1 MDTGIIQEK
10 VLKTTDRFHKIRLEC
25 LLPDLSKREYELL
38 AVVQDYMDGHS
49 GGSSANDEKNGN
61 GGSGRN
67 GSGICISG
75 LAERLQV
82 SSPAVSRMVG
92 TLEEKGYIGRGTGK
106 EDRRNTYITLTEKG
120 KEAKAASEAALCGL
134 MERVTLRMGE
144 RDMEELLRLWNR
156 LADIMEKELETKH
169 V

>member
-1 MDTGIIQEK
+1 MDTSEIQEK
-10 VLKTTDRFHKIRLEC
+10 VLKTTDRFHKMRLEC

-38 AVVQDYMDGHS
+38 AAVQEYMDGHT
-49 GGSSANDEKNGN
+49 
-61 GGSGRN
+61 GR
-67 GSGICISG
+67 GIRISG
-75 LAERLQV
+75 LAARLKV

-92 TLEEKGYIGRGTGK
+92 TLEEKGYIGRGIDK

-120 KEAKAASEAALCGL
+120 KETKAAAEAALCGL

-156 LADIMEKELETKH
+156 LADIMEKELEQED